1 MVENPERHPS
11 SVLLW
16 IVMIPVAAVMVA
28 ALIYFIV
35 ATVFPVIGDVWE
47 ALF

>member
-35 ATVFPVIGDVWE
+35 TTAIPVIGEIWE
-47 ALF
+47 AIF